1 MSFTPANRLFPAT
14 RLRRNRRDDFSR
26 RLVRENRLSV
36 DDLILPVFVLEGENR
51 REAVASMPGVER
63 LTIDLLLEE
72 AANWVE
78 LGIPAL
84 ALFPVTPGALKS
96 LDAAEAWNP
105 DGIAQRAT
113 RALRERFPALGVIT
127 DVALDPF
134 TTHGQDGILDEQMTV
149 VLKLLTGSNTHCHWP
164 DCSRRD
170 TFRYFP
176 ERRRRGRLRVHFAS
190 IQTMLQQFL
199 QDFGYFAL
207 FLGTFFEGETILV
220 LAGFLAF
227 RGYMDIN
234 LVMVVAFFGSY
245 AGDQLWYFL
254 GRKHG
259 RKLLARKPRWQMM
272 GDRALEHIRKHPDI
286 WVLSFRFVY
295 GLRTVMPVAIG
306 LSGYPPGRYL
316 LLNGIGAAIW
326 AIALAQA

>member
-1 MSFTPANRLFPAT
+1 
-14 RLRRNRRDDFSR
+14 
-26 RLVRENRLSV
+26 
-36 DDLILPVFVLEGENR
+36 
-51 REAVASMPGVER
+51 
-63 LTIDLLLEE
+63 
-72 AANWVE
+72 
-78 LGIPAL
+78 
-84 ALFPVTPGALKS
+84 
-96 LDAAEAWNP
+96 
-105 DGIAQRAT
+105 
-113 RALRERFPALGVIT
+113 
-127 DVALDPF
+127 
-134 TTHGQDGILDEQMTV
+134 
-149 VLKLLTGSNTHCHWP
+149 
-164 DCSRRD
+164 
-170 TFRYFP
+170 
-176 ERRRRGRLRVHFAS
+176 
-190 IQTMLQQFL
+190 MLQQFL

-259 RKLLARKPRWQMM
+259 RKLLARRPRWQMM

-326 AIALAQA
+326 AVALAQAAFHFGAVMEGMLGSIKKYELWVLGALLILGFCLWLRRRFKNARLAKQIYEAEQAEQHNKPAE